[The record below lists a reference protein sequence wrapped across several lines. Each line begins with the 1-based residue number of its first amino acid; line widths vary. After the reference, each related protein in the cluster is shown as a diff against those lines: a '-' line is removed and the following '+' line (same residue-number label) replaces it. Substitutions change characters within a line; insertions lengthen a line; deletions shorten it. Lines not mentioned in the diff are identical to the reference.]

1 MSSTLAQFAKTESIA
16 VLVVE
21 LPTSTLNAIV
31 AALNPRAIDSKET
44 EQEIN
49 CVIDRYDMDRPYKN
63 THTL

>member
-49 CVIDRYDMDRPYKN
+49 CVIDR
-63 THTL
+63 